1 MVLRGLRLARAV
13 ERAREVAEVRPGL
26 SGLGERFMSDRC
38 LETEE
43 RVEASVGR
51 FSRG

>member
-1 MVLRGLRLARAV
+1 VVLRGLRLARAV

-26 SGLGERFMSDRC
+26 SGFGERFMSDRC
-38 LETEE
+38 RKTEE
-43 RVEASVGR
+43 RTEAGVGR